1 VSPRA
6 LVINTAFI
14 GDVVF
19 TLPLVENLGL
29 AGYAVDL
36 VARPGFGALAA
47 GLPGFDT
54 AFAFDKRGRDAGTA
68 ALVRLGRTLRARRYD
83 LVLGAHPSVRSGL
96 LAALVRGGTSVGWGA
111 VGYGR
116 RVRRGPRFVED
127 ALALAEA
134 AGVPI
139 EVRAPRH
146 RTSPDPVVPA
156 GAVALVPGSRRATK
170 RWPHW
175 AALAA
180 RVRAAG
186 RPVVVFG
193 SEGERP
199 LAAGV
204 GADLDT
210 LGWPLPRAAAALAA
224 CDVAV
229 GGDSGLLHLA
239 RAVDTPVVMLFGPT
253 AASRLPPDAGRLD
266 LAVPGLSCRPCSDR
280 GPRRCP
286 LGHHRCLADLSP
298 DTVLGSLQRHARS
311 P

>member
-1 VSPRA
+1 MSPRA

-19 TLPLVENLGL
+19 TLPLIENLGR

-36 VARPGFGALAA
+36 VARPGHGALAA

-68 ALVRLGRTLRARRYD
+68 ALVRLGGELRARRYD

-96 LAALVRGGTSVGWGA
+96 LAALARGRRSVGWGP
-111 VGYGR
+111 VGYAR
-116 RVRRGPRFVED
+116 RVRRGPRFIED
-127 ALALAEA
+127 ALSLAEA
-134 AGVPI
+134 VGIPI
-139 EVRAPRH
+139 DVRTPH
-146 RTSPDPVVPA
+146 HPTTPDPAVPA
-156 GAVALVPGSRRATK
+156 DAVALVPGSRRATK

-175 AALAA
+175 ASLAS
-180 RVRAAG
+180 RLRAAG
-186 RPVVVFG
+186 RPIVLLG
-193 SEGERP
+193 SEGERD
-199 LAAGV
+199 LADGV
-204 GADLDT
+204 HRDLDT
-210 LGWPLPRAAAALAA
+210 LGWPLCRAAAALAA

-239 RAVDTPVVMLFGPT
+239 RAVGTPVVMLFGPT
-253 AASRLPPDAGRLD
+253 AASRLPPDPGRLD
-266 LAVPGLSCRPCSDR
+266 LAVPGLPCRPCSDR

-298 DTVLGSLQRHARS
+298 DTVFGSLQSQARS